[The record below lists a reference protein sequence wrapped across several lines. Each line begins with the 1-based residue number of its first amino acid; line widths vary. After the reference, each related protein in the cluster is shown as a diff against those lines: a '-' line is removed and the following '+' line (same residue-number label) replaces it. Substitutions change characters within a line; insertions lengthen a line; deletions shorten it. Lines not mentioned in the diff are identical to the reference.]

1 MAWFGEGLSSLKGQ
15 ISSFT
20 KEIVANNIVPLT
32 SESQDQ
38 TEGETDD
45 SVKKKI
51 SELEQSCN
59 DKEIEISILREENS
73 RLAKKL
79 DEFGNSRP
87 STEEATFQRGNAEL
101 SLSTVPFINWDE
113 ECIQDTFLGQ
123 ESEAVQKPPK
133 LAKLEEEI
141 SSLRS
146 KLRQTFQDKVLVE
159 QSCSRLE
166 KEVHILT
173 EQLTKRHSSS
183 KESDSMCQQA
193 TQTHLAESSQAS
205 GSSSA
210 SPDIIRLQQENEQ
223 LIQERTQLRGEL
235 ASMARVVQDLESQVA
250 VSQDENANLSTGLE
264 ELDIQHQEAIEQI
277 MNLKESTQKMYEVLA
292 EEYEELKQKYEDVV
306 KNNKSISVVSIQT
319 QTDDLFELCEGCD
332 ETQEKSVTK
341 DGKRYTCKGQLYEK
355 LLSELPA
362 NIPQEFFPDHSPN
375 STVSKLEGLKK
386 AYMQTLIKYESV
398 EEEARELR
406 QELSQRDYELHSLE
420 SENSTLQCKIG
431 DLIGQQESLP
441 PILEHSEELEAL
453 EIRINSL
460 ENEIGVLKEMRSNL
474 EADLLL
480 SKNEKENIIH
490 RLLTAE
496 AMLKN
501 QDNLEKE
508 LDKYKTLEKDLTDKL
523 EECHS
528 ENIHLQNEVI
538 KLKDVLNNR
547 EREMSLE
554 FDKEFEKLSGH
565 SKEKD
570 ENLIKDMNIC
580 KDYAE
585 LNSKLSKQLENEQM
599 QKNHIEKEL
608 ESVRNEVVE
617 KNKLIAKGTVVQSE
631 LTEKLNGYNSEK
643 RELEKCVLNLRSE
656 LDIQKNVILK
666 LEQERKKIEEFTTQ
680 IEELKQKLSVYQNND
695 ELFTKM
701 AEELEF
707 ERTMRKQFEEEKM
720 TLSEEFHHL
729 HGLVASKSEEIETL
743 LAKQKENDELL
754 VKEVLLK
761 TQLDNEKTHLLNEN
775 LRLGTVERD
784 LEKVIKELE
793 VERSKQN
800 ELLEEKDL
808 LFAELEKVTEKQK
821 QTDEQLKKDELL
833 IKQLNKDLDQLKKEN
848 LRLDDSVR
856 QKSKTIEELQQKSK
870 GVGSKDLPDKLEDSG
885 KVHNETLQLTNSG
898 DTLNE
903 LKYFSMAQKC
913 KDLETQVLDLM
924 EMVDTLKAESTVKD
938 RKLCEI
944 LLEKSVLEKD
954 LESQKTIASDLQGK
968 YSDLLNTNEF
978 RLAGDTVAH
987 VNLREDICKLR
998 KERDE
1003 LIHSLQTKHKEN
1015 VEYHAEIQRLNG
1027 LLSSEITKTE
1037 NLTTKCSAVTRN
1049 LVELQQRLEEKDALL
1064 LSHQAS
1070 SDRQM
1075 SFLKQQIETLQ
1086 NQLEYASQLLR
1097 DVDRQEAEGQP
1108 ASDSPCGKTA
1118 SDKECI
1124 GGNSLTEEEKNSLYE
1139 SLQQEQLRNK
1149 YLQNE
1154 VQEQHEKETNL
1165 VRELERLRSHLMSVE
1180 ENYTQEMV
1188 RAEQQV
1194 KELQLRLSQADE
1206 RVKTSSTAYTSASI
1220 RANQQVESLSQQIR
1234 TLTEHKDKLTA
1245 QVATAEDK
1253 LHKQAAA
1260 LTNLQIVLEQF
1271 QRDKEKDIAVETE
1284 RIKQTL
1290 QLEKNKNSELCNEIK
1305 SLQTQLKEAKEGLSA
1320 AARLGEQLDK
1330 KTQTIHELK
1339 QEVVELTE
1347 QLRKTEERV
1356 QAASVSVEGK
1366 VDRCL
1371 VRNLVVGYL
1380 CAPPSSRLQALT
1392 VIATVLDFS
1401 QEDRRRIGLEPS
1413 NKGDTSKQQS
1423 LSEAFIRFLENES
1436 RPQPQ
1441 LRLPLTDA
1449 DKDSRSRKTSLSEVG
1464 LSNLPAMRRTSG
1476 SILKDV
1482 LKQDGLL

>member
-38 TEGETDD
+38 AEEETEV

-51 SELEQSCN
+51 SELEQSCK
-59 DKEIEISILREENS
+59 DKDVEISILREENS
-73 RLAKKL
+73 QLAKKVE
-79 DEFGNSRP
+79 EFGNSRY
-87 STEEATFQRGNAEL
+87 SAEEATFEQGNSAL

-113 ECIQDTFLGQ
+113 DCIQDTFLGQ
-123 ESEAVQKPPK
+123 ESEAVQKPSK

-146 KLRQTFQDKVLVE
+146 KLRQTFQDKVLME

-193 TQTHLAESSQAS
+193 TQTHLAESSHAS
-205 GSSSA
+205 ASSSA

-223 LIQERTQLRGEL
+223 LIEERAQLRGEL
-235 ASMARVVQDLESQVA
+235 AAMARVVQDLESQVA

-277 MNLKESTQKMYEVLA
+277 MNLKESTQKRYEVLA
-292 EEYEELKQKYEDVV
+292 EEHEELKQKYEEAV
-306 KNNKSISVVSIQT
+306 KKNKSIRVVNIQT
-319 QTDDLFELCEGCD
+319 QTDDLFESCEGCD
-332 ETQEKSVTK
+332 ETREKSVTE
-341 DGKRYTCKGQLYEK
+341 DGKRYICKGQLYEK
-355 LLSELPA
+355 LLNELPV

-375 STVSKLEGLKK
+375 NTVSKLEGLKK
-386 AYMQTLIKYESV
+386 AFMETLTKYESI
-398 EEEARELR
+398 EEETRELR
-406 QELSQRDYELHSLE
+406 QDLSQKDYELHSLE
-420 SENSTLQCKIG
+420 SENSTLQSKID
-431 DLIGQQESLP
+431 DLVRQQESLP
-441 PILEHSEELEAL
+441 PILEHNEELEAL

-460 ENEIGVLKEMRSNL
+460 ENEIGVLTEMRSNL
-474 EADLLL
+474 EAELLL

-490 RLLTAE
+490 RLQTAE

-508 LDKYKTLEKDLTDKL
+508 LDKYKMLEKDLTNKL
-523 EECHS
+523 EECHN
-528 ENIHLQNEVI
+528 ENIHLQNEVT
-538 KLKDVLNNR
+538 KLKEVWNNR
-547 EREMSLE
+547 EREMSVE
-554 FDKEFEKLSGH
+554 FDKEFEKLRRDN
-565 SKEKD
+565 KEKEED
-570 ENLIKDMNIC
+570 LIKDMNVY

-608 ESVRNEVVE
+608 ESARNELVE
-617 KNKLIAKGTVVQSE
+617 KNKVIAKSMVVQSE
-631 LTEKLNGYNSEK
+631 LTEKLNAYNSEK
-643 RELEKCVLNLRSE
+643 QELEKCILNLKSE
-656 LDIQKNVILK
+656 LDIQKNVVLE
-666 LEQERKKIEEFTTQ
+666 LEQERKKLDEFTTQ
-680 IEELKQKLSVYQNND
+680 IEVLKQKLSAYQSNE
-695 ELFTKM
+695 ELFRKM
-701 AEELEF
+701 TEELEF
-707 ERTMRKQFEEEKM
+707 ERTMRKQFEEEKI

-729 HGLVASKSEEIETL
+729 HGLIASKSEEIETL

-754 VKEVLLK
+754 VKEVLIK
-761 TQLDNEKTHLLNEN
+761 TQLNNEKTHLLNEN

-784 LEKVIKELE
+784 LQKVIQELE
-793 VERSKQN
+793 MERSKEN

-808 LFAELEKVTEKQK
+808 LYAKLEKLTEKQK
-821 QTDEQLKKDELL
+821 QTDEQLKRDELL
-833 IKQLNKDLDQLKKEN
+833 IKQLNQDLDQLKKDN
-848 LRLDDSVR
+848 SRLDDSVR
-856 QKSKTIEELQQKSK
+856 QKSKTIEELQQKSQV
-870 GVGSKDLPDKLEDSG
+870 VGGKDLPDKREDLG
-885 KVHNETLQLTNSG
+885 KVHKEMLQLTNTS

-903 LKYFSMAQKC
+903 LKYFSVAQKC

-924 EMVDTLKAESTVKD
+924 ERVDTLKAESTVKD

-954 LESQKTIASDLQGK
+954 LESQKTISSDLQRK

-987 VNLREDICKLR
+987 ANLKEEISKLR

-1003 LIHSLQTKHKEN
+1003 LIQSLQTKHKEN

-1037 NLTTKCSAVTRN
+1037 NLATKCSAVTRN

-1108 ASDSPCGKTA
+1108 ASDSPCGKTT
-1118 SDKECI
+1118 SNQECI
-1124 GGNSLTEEEKNSLYE
+1124 GNSLTEEEKNSLYE

-1154 VQEQHEKETNL
+1154 VQEQHEKEANL

-1220 RANQQVESLSQQIR
+1220 RANQQVESLSKQIR
-1234 TLTEHKDKLTA
+1234 TLTEQKDKLTA

-1271 QRDKEKDIAVETE
+1271 QRDKEKDIEVETE
-1284 RIKQTL
+1284 RIRQIV

-1413 NKGDTSKQQS
+1413 NKGDSNKQQS

-1441 LRLPLTDA
+1441 LRLPLTDT